1 MPWQVIPDAHSVL
14 EGERPECLVERFGPV
29 FELVHHKAAGPG
41 CNGLASSFGDTVLMM
56 GADSAALYLLVLK
69 IEISAEFGRGEGMV
83 VNSMSLDGYAA

>member
-1 MPWQVIPDAHSVL
+1 MSWQVIPDAHSVL

-56 GADSAALYLLVLK
+56 GSDSAALYLLVLK
-69 IEISAEFGRGEGMV
+69 IEISAEFGRGKGMV
-83 VNSMSLDGYAA
+83 INSVSLDGYAT